1 MVIRVEGGP
10 LAGMALRVSE
20 GDEEGAGR
28 YVYEPLP
35 EGAELVA
42 AEQVLDVAWPPRPPK
57 YDVSE

>member
-1 MVIRVEGGP
+1 
-10 LAGMALRVSE
+10 MALRVSE